1 MQQTQVLSSRQSTK
15 RSTKHGILLWVWLTI
30 YRYTLKS
37 HGFESHFPQL
47 PQIGIYR
54 PRVWQTHCWCCAKQI
69 TVCVP
74 SILLWSKYQSL
85 SFLPRW
91 NLFGI
96 IWNFDGHED
105 LMGTPSQGDAL
116 AYSERFKIHHAQRV
130 DFHIKTLSFIFLFQ
144 YSRLPTL
151 HIWEQTKDWA
161 LDSGAPLKISDA
173 LGPKPHLC
181 WDHPPVMLLRHST
194 SANSSL
200 AKWTP
205 ETRQV

>member
-144 YSRLPTL
+144 YV
-151 HIWEQTKDWA
+151 
-161 LDSGAPLKISDA
+161 PL
-173 LGPKPHLC
+173 
-181 WDHPPVMLLRHST
+181 MF
-194 SANSSL
+194 
-200 AKWTP
+200 
-205 ETRQV
+205 